1 MNLEKNRV
9 QKILI
14 PLPSYGFDPTEV
26 AIPWKILSE
35 NNFQIIFATPQG
47 KKAECDIIMITG
59 KGLGPFKKLLVA
71 RKDAVDSY
79 WEMLASSAFNNPIKY
94 KDINEKDF
102 DSIYLPGG
110 HDKGVKEYLEST
122 VLQTIIPQFFNTNK
136 KVGAICHGVI
146 LLARSK
152 NLKTNKSVLYNYKT
166 TSLLKSQELL
176 AHNLTKL
183 WIGDYYLTY
192 PEKTVEDEVV
202 SVLKNKTQF
211 ILGPKPI
218 FRDTLNN
225 LKHGFVVRD
234 KNYLSARWP
243 GDIYSFALAYVKM
256 LNE

>member
-1 MNLEKNRV
+1 MKTEKSRI

-14 PLPSYGFDPTEV
+14 PLPSYGFDPTEA

-47 KKAECDIIMITG
+47 KKAEADRIMITG
-59 KGLGPFKKLLVA
+59 KGLGLFKQLLKA
-71 RKDAVDSY
+71 KKDAITAY
-79 WEMLASSAFNNPIKY
+79 KEMLVSIAFNNPIKY
-94 KDINEKDF
+94 QDINEQDY

-122 VLQTIIPQFFNTNK
+122 ILQTVIPQFFLNNK

-152 NLKTNKSVLYNYKT
+152 NPKTNKSVLYNYKT

-176 AHNLTKL
+176 AYTLTKL
-183 WIGDYYLTY
+183 WLGNYYLTY
-192 PEKTVEDEVV
+192 PEKTVEEEVILA
-202 SVLKNKTQF
+202 LKNKNQF
-211 ILGPKPI
+211 VLGPKPI
-218 FRDTLNN
+218 FRDTMNN

-243 GDIYSFALAYVKM
+243 GDIYSFTLAYVKM